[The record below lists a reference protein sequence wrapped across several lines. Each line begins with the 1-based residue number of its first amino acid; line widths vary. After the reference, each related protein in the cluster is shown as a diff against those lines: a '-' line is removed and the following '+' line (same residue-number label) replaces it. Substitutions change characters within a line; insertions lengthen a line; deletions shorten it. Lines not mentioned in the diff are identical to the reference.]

1 MAITLESIYS
11 HAVSKIMYP
20 LCGFFKIRA
29 INDDK
34 RVPIRII
41 LHPFFHNKLVLFPG
55 ILTHCLILAATP
67 EEITPSLDEAYRKIE
82 EAALQRRSS

>member
-41 LHPFFHNKLVLFPG
+41 LHPFFQYWKFF
-55 ILTHCLILAATP
+55 
-67 EEITPSLDEAYRKIE
+67 
-82 EAALQRRSS
+82 